1 MVKSECLNQ
10 ELFLILSFMLFT
22 KEKNGS
28 EYVIDF
34 VEDKTESYWFSDDD
48 YNEWTEDFVV
58 QIPYG
63 FLLMPKDYTSKDV
76 VVDSEGNLFIG
87 GKIVYDYITT
97 CKRLSDMKGRI
108 PAYYCIRTEQ
118 GSDERPF
125 LGFECGF
132 DLLQYR
138 KKGCIDLCSPKQQIH
153 SNLVGHGGCL
163 NGQQN
168 SQNTRDS

>member
-1 MVKSECLNQ
+1 
-10 ELFLILSFMLFT
+10 MLFT
-22 KEKNGS
+22 KEKNGA
-28 EYVIDF
+28 EYVVDY
-34 VEDKTESYWFSDDD
+34 VEDKKESYWFSDDD

-63 FLLMPKDYTSKDV
+63 FLLMEKDYKSKDV
-76 VVDSEGNLFIG
+76 VVDSDGNLFIG
-87 GKIVYDYITT
+87 GKIVYDYIDV
-97 CKRLSDMKGRI
+97 CKRHSDMKGRI

-138 KKGCIDLCSPKQQIH
+138 FWA
-153 SNLVGHGGCL
+153 
-163 NGQQN
+163 NGNYYDTIEECFEFLQN
-168 SQNTRDS
+168 KFGDFVITLEESMRMD